1 MSSSKCSACGKEFS
15 SRTRRD
21 THSRICGKKW
31 EAEFKNGHVTI
42 TGQSNGQIICLC
54 DHWACR
60 KIYAS
65 VDGFTSHLLNAKNAN
80 WNTVVSVS
88 DYNNVLA
95 VIISYILFHRL
106 QIMYVI
112 K

>member
-21 THSRICGKKW
+21 THSRICEKKW

-54 DHWACR
+54 DHWTCR

-80 WNTVVSVS
+80 WNKTISVS
-88 DYNNVLA
+88 
-95 VIISYILFHRL
+95 
-106 QIMYVI
+106 
-112 K
+112 